1 MKRRKHTLDIS
12 YTKVKSSSDAQGLF
26 TPGEFVSTILIE
38 RSKDL
43 KDTLIHELCHFILYI
58 VTGNYYQHGKKFNKL
73 YKLIKSL

>member
-1 MKRRKHTLDIS
+1 MKRRKHLLRIEYVDVR
-12 YTKVKSSSDAQGLF
+12 KRSDAGGLF